1 MHFWHCG
8 FFPHRLKVADKKR
21 ELGLAA
27 AGFFG
32 IVMYFMM
39 ENTALT
45 MTYASNVGI
54 IVACAPFF
62 VAVMVGIF
70 FKSERPGRNFF
81 IGFVIAITGIILISL
96 NGQKS
101 LNLNPAGDFL
111 AFLAMISWGLYS
123 ATVKKIEEW
132 NYPTAAVTRRI
143 YFLWNY
149 FSDSGAYFAACDVG
163 YGRIETTGSN
173 LQFSVPRCRCKCCW
187 IFPPEFINKW
197 IGVVKTSV
205 YIYVSPCRDGSII
218 NVCIG

>member
-1 MHFWHCG
+1 
-8 FFPHRLKVADKKR
+8 
-21 ELGLAA
+21 
-27 AGFFG
+27 
-32 IVMYFMM
+32 
-39 ENTALT
+39 

-143 YFLWNY
+143 YF
-149 FSDSGAYFAACDVG
+149 
-163 YGRIETTGSN
+163 YGIIFLIPVLISQHAMWDMDGSN

-187 IFPPEFINKW
+187 IFPLEFIDKMDW
-197 IGVVKTSV
+197 SRQDQC
-205 YIYVSPCRDGSII
+205 IYLCFPCRDGSII

>member
-1 MHFWHCG
+1 
-8 FFPHRLKVADKKR
+8 
-21 ELGLAA
+21 
-27 AGFFG
+27 
-32 IVMYFMM
+32 MYFMM

-132 NYPTAAVTRRI
+132 NLL
-143 YFLWNY
+143 LWNY

-163 YGRIETTGSN
+163 YGRIETTGSDF
-173 LQFSVPRCRCKCCW
+173 QFSVPRCRCKCCW
-187 IFPPEFINKW
+187 IFPLEFINKMDW
-197 IGVVKTSV
+197 SRQDQC
-205 YIYVSPCRDGSII
+205 IYLCFPCRDGSII